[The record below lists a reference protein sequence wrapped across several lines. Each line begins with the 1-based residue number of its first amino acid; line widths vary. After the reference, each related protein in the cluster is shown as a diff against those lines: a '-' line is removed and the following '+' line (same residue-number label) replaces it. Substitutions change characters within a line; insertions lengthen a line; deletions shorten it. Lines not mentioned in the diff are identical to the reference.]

1 MEALFLRV
9 VWISLTCSAV
19 LVPLLVGKGWLRH
32 HVRAKAL
39 YVVWLILALRLVIP
53 VDLSLPEPAVTVEA
67 PSYQVALPARTP
79 SANLPAGAQIEEPSA
94 VAGQTA
100 PEAASAVRTI
110 PVTALLSALWLF
122 GVLAAALVQGG
133 GYLLARRRLLR
144 DARPD
149 LEAEA
154 QAGQTAASLG
164 LKRAV
169 PVRRSRQVRTPMV
182 LGLLRP
188 VLLLPE
194 GQAVDEVVLCH
205 ELTHLKRL
213 DLAYK
218 ALLVAACW
226 LHWFNPLV
234 WWMSRAASE
243 NLELCCDDDVAAGRD
258 AAFRRKYGELLLSTA
273 EEKPGPTLSSRFGGS
288 KQAMRDRL
296 ANLFVKKKRG
306 RLLACTAVAV
316 LILVGG
322 LVACEGRPAMT
333 DQEAVDALNESLSW
347 DLDTQAVILSFTIPE
362 GERDW
367 SIRLDGEAGLGDA
380 DAIRT
385 FNETDWVPGESYS
398 FRLPIEVLLGGQ
410 LTLNVSLG
418 DGAGGFS
425 AGLASGALALIS
437 SQEVVEVL
445 QNIFVYDGA
454 EFSFTLPKVDWAWNI
469 QISGRADTQELGG
482 ISLHYL
488 DGTDWTPGETY
499 SFELSS
505 LAAQDVTELTM
516 HIFLGTQEWEI
527 DLLPYLPYVNSEY
540 GFTLTLP
547 QSWRGQVEIRE
558 DDPNMQNVT
567 CAASFY
573 MRDAGDQDYAGWLA
587 GVYRC
592 TSQEWEETEAAG
604 NPYGLPVL
612 AETGGYVFYA
622 AGPTDL
628 PVDESIPGALERYE
642 EFYAQVPDL
651 LDSFSLINAEAY
663 AAAQSWLEEQ
673 VADGMPGIADY
684 PCLEG
689 RVESLYYEGAYGD
702 YEVYSFVYS
711 LRTDRP
717 DLVEE
722 DVLTDVD
729 SQGWVSRPY
738 YVATGGYPYLLME
751 NGDIAAVYYS
761 NSVPSI
767 PGFWYTCS
775 AIPQEE
781 RYQLAAIA
789 AFAQTDA
796 LEQLYLGNPDWDQ
809 ERTFTREELEA
820 AGYQAETLPQNPWRR
835 VVIDPWITQEEY
847 LRNTFQSRFSASL
860 TQRRLDAMFSGPDAP
875 YLFYEEDLYFRDDV
889 PCGPEIE
896 SYSVDWDSFSVT
908 RTIDQPDLQGF
919 EFTLSGTRTQGSG
932 LENDTWTFLLQVDEP
947 TVPQYFMS
955 FQTWFDET

>member
-1 MEALFLRV
+1 MEEQFLRV
-9 VWISLTCSAV
+9 VWVSLTCSAV

-32 HVRAKAL
+32 HVQAKAL
-39 YVVWLILALRLVIP
+39 YVVWLILALRLVVP

-67 PSYQVALPARTP
+67 PSYQVSLPARAP
-79 SANLPAGAQIEEPSA
+79 SANLHAGAQIEEPSA
-94 VAGQTA
+94 VVGQTA

-149 LEAEA
+149 LEAE
-154 QAGQTAASLG
+154 AGQTAASLG

-288 KQAMRDRL
+288 KQAMKDRL
-296 ANLFVKKKRG
+296 TNLFVKKKRG
-306 RLLACTAVAV
+306 RLLACAALAV
-316 LILVGG
+316 LALVGG

-333 DQEAVDALNESLSW
+333 DQEAAEALNESVDFSLNAEGMNLSFTLPAGERDW
-347 DLDTQAVILSFTIPE
+347 DIRLSQNVSSENPDVIQSFNETQWTPGESYSFFLPRDILLEFPLSLDVSLNEGAEGFSMGLSFGTVTLIDPQTALEQLRSSIIYDGERVSFTIPE
-362 GERDW
+362 GDR
-367 SIRLDGEAGLGDA
+367 
-380 DAIRT
+380 
-385 FNETDWVPGESYS
+385 
-398 FRLPIEVLLGGQ
+398 
-410 LTLNVSLG
+410 
-418 DGAGGFS
+418 
-425 AGLASGALALIS
+425 
-437 SQEVVEVL
+437 
-445 QNIFVYDGA
+445 
-454 EFSFTLPKVDWAWNI
+454 AWNI
-469 QISGRADTQELGG
+469 QIAGRADTQELGG

-505 LAAQDVTELTM
+505 LDAQDVTELTM
-516 HIFLGTQEWEI
+516 HIFQGTQEWEI
-527 DLLPYLPYVNSEY
+527 DLIPYLPYVNSEY

-573 MRDAGDQDYAGWLA
+573 MRDAGDWDGAGWLVR
-587 GVYRC
+587 VYRC

-604 NPYGLPVL
+604 NPYALPVL

-651 LDSFSLINAEAY
+651 LASFSLINGGAY
-663 AAAQSWLEEQ
+663 AAAQTRLEEQ
-673 VADGMPGIADY
+673 EAVETFQENSPYVNQEYGFTLTLPDGWADQ
-684 PCLEG
+684 
-689 RVESLYYEGAYGD
+689 VEIRENDPNTQNGTCMVSFYMQDAGNWEGAGLLA
-702 YEVYSFVYS
+702 SIS
-711 LRTDRP
+711 QCTP
-717 DLVEE
+717 EE
-722 DVLTDVD
+722 WA
-729 SQGWVSRPY
+729 QNQ
-738 YVATGGYPYLLME
+738 E
-751 NGDIAAVYYS
+751 NGNPAAWEFLADLGQKILYAE
-761 NSVPSI
+761 PSTDLPVDPAI
-767 PGFWYTCS
+767 PG
-775 AIPQEE
+775 ALE
-781 RYQLAAIA
+781 RYTQ
-789 AFAQTDA
+789 FSAQISKL
-796 LEQLYLGNPDWDQ
+796 LES
-809 ERTFTREELEA
+809 F
-820 AGYQAETLPQNPWRR
+820 TLP
-835 VVIDPWITQEEY
+835 
-847 LRNTFQSRFSASL
+847 A
-860 TQRRLDAMFSGPDAP
+860 
-875 YLFYEEDLYFRDDV
+875 
-889 PCGPEIE
+889 
-896 SYSVDWDSFSVT
+896 
-908 RTIDQPDLQGF
+908 
-919 EFTLSGTRTQGSG
+919 
-932 LENDTWTFLLQVDEP
+932 
-947 TVPQYFMS
+947 
-955 FQTWFDET
+955 

>member
-19 LVPLLVGKGWLRH
+19 LVPLLIGKGWLRQ

-39 YVVWLILALRLVIP
+39 YVVWLILALRLVVP

-94 VAGQTA
+94 VAGQTVPA
-100 PEAASAVRTI
+100 AASAVRTI

-182 LGLLRP
+182 LGLIRP

-296 ANLFVKKKRG
+296 TNLFVKKKRG
-306 RLLACTAVAV
+306 RLLACAALAV
-316 LILVGG
+316 LALVGG

-333 DQEAVDALNESLSW
+333 DQEAAEALNESVDFSLN
-347 DLDTQAVILSFTIPE
+347 AEGMNLSFTLPE

-367 SIRLDGEAGLGDA
+367 DIRLSQNVSSENPDV
-380 DAIRT
+380 IQS
-385 FNETDWVPGESYS
+385 FNETQWTPGESYS
-398 FRLPIEVLLGGQ
+398 FFLPRDILLEYP
-410 LTLNVSLG
+410 LSLDVSLNE
-418 DGAGGFS
+418 GAEGFS
-425 AGLASGALALIS
+425 MGLSFGTMTLIEPQTALEQLRS
-437 SQEVVEVL
+437 S
-445 QNIFVYDGA
+445 ITYDG
-454 EFSFTLPKVDWAWNI
+454 ERVNFTIPEGDQEWNI

-499 SFELSS
+499 SFEWSS

-516 HIFLGTQEWEI
+516 HIFQEDQEWEI
-527 DLLPYLPYVNSEY
+527 DLIPYLPYVNSEY

-573 MRDAGDQDYAGWLA
+573 MRDAGDWYGAGFLLCIN
-587 GVYRC
+587 RC
-592 TSQEWEETEAAG
+592 TSQEWAEIEAAG
-604 NPYGLPVL
+604 NPYGLPLL
-612 AETGGYVFYA
+612 ADTGRYAFYA
-622 AGPTDL
+622 GRPTD
-628 PVDESIPGALERYE
+628 VRYDENDPAEKERYDALDAGIPE
-642 EFYAQVPDL
+642 L
-651 LDSFSLINAEAY
+651 LDSFSLINGGAY
-663 AAAQSWLEEQ
+663 AAAQTWLEEQ
-673 VADGMPGIADY
+673 EAVETFQENSPYVNQEYGFTLTLPDGWADQ
-684 PCLEG
+684 
-689 RVESLYYEGAYGD
+689 VEIRENDPNTQNGTCTVSFYMQDAGNWEGAGLLA
-702 YEVYSFVYS
+702 SIS
-711 LRTDRP
+711 QCTP
-717 DLVEE
+717 EE
-722 DVLTDVD
+722 WA
-729 SQGWVSRPY
+729 QNQ
-738 YVATGGYPYLLME
+738 E
-751 NGDIAAVYYS
+751 NGNPAAWEFLADLGQKILYAE
-761 NSVPSI
+761 PSTDLPVDPAI
-767 PGFWYTCS
+767 PG
-775 AIPQEE
+775 ALE
-781 RYQLAAIA
+781 RYTQLS
-789 AFAQTDA
+789 AQISKL
-796 LEQLYLGNPDWDQ
+796 LES
-809 ERTFTREELEA
+809 F
-820 AGYQAETLPQNPWRR
+820 TLP
-835 VVIDPWITQEEY
+835 
-847 LRNTFQSRFSASL
+847 A
-860 TQRRLDAMFSGPDAP
+860 
-875 YLFYEEDLYFRDDV
+875 
-889 PCGPEIE
+889 
-896 SYSVDWDSFSVT
+896 
-908 RTIDQPDLQGF
+908 
-919 EFTLSGTRTQGSG
+919 
-932 LENDTWTFLLQVDEP
+932 
-947 TVPQYFMS
+947 
-955 FQTWFDET
+955 

>member
-39 YVVWLILALRLVIP
+39 YVVWLILALRLVVP

-149 LEAEA
+149 LEAEE
-154 QAGQTAASLG
+154 QAGQTAAGLG

-169 PVRRSRQVRTPMV
+169 PVRRNRQVRTPMV
-182 LGLLRP
+182 LGLIRP

-194 GQAVDEVVLCH
+194 GQEVDEVVLCH

-296 ANLFVKKKRG
+296 TNLFVKKKRG

-333 DQEAVDALNESLSW
+333 DMEALEALEESLSY
-347 DLDTQAVILSFTIPE
+347 DGERVSFTIPE
-362 GERDW
+362 GDREW
-367 SIRLDGEAGLGDA
+367 NIHIAGRA
-380 DAIRT
+380 
-385 FNETDWVPGESYS
+385 
-398 FRLPIEVLLGGQ
+398 EVEWLGGM
-410 LTLNVSLG
+410 
-418 DGAGGFS
+418 
-425 AGLASGALALIS
+425 
-437 SQEVVEVL
+437 
-445 QNIFVYDGA
+445 
-454 EFSFTLPKVDWAWNI
+454 
-469 QISGRADTQELGG
+469 
-482 ISLHYL
+482 SLHFL

-516 HIFLGTQEWEI
+516 HIFQEDQEWEI
-527 DLLPYLPYVNSEY
+527 DLIPYLPYVNSEY

-573 MRDAGDQDYAGWLA
+573 MRDAGDWDGAGWLA

-604 NPYGLPVL
+604 NPYALPVL

-860 TQRRLDAMFSGPDAP
+860 TQRRLDTMFSGPDAP

-919 EFTLSGTRTQGSG
+919 EFTLSGTRAQGGG

>member
-19 LVPLLVGKGWLRH
+19 LVPLLVGKGWLRQ

-94 VAGQTA
+94 MVGQTA

-122 GVLAAALVQGG
+122 GMLGAALVQGG

-149 LEAEA
+149 LEAE
-154 QAGQTAASLG
+154 AGQTAASLG

-296 ANLFVKKKRG
+296 TNLFVKKKRG

-316 LILVGG
+316 LVLVGG

-333 DQEAVDALNESLSW
+333 DWEAVDALNESLSW
-347 DLDTQAVILSFTIPE
+347 DLDAQAVILSFTIPE

-445 QNIFVYDGA
+445 QNSFVYDGA

-499 SFELSS
+499 SFELT
-505 LAAQDVTELTM
+505 AEQMQDITELHM
-516 HIFLGTQEWEI
+516 WVFLDSHEWDL
-527 DLLPYLPYVNSEY
+527 DLLAFLRQANSTYVNREY

-547 QSWRGQVEIRE
+547 DGWADQVEIRE

-573 MRDAGDQDYAGWLA
+573 MRDAGDWDGAGWLV

-604 NPYGLPVL
+604 NPYGLPLL
-612 AETGGYVFYA
+612 ADTGSYVFYA
-622 AGPTDL
+622 GCPTD
-628 PVDESIPGALERYE
+628 VRYDENDPAEKERYDALDAGIPE
-642 EFYAQVPDL
+642 L
-651 LDSFSLINAEAY
+651 LDSFSLINGGAY
-663 AAAQSWLEEQ
+663 AAAQTRQEEQEAVETFQENSPYVNQEYGFTLTLPDGWADQVEIRENDPNTQNGTCMVSFYMQDAGNWEGAGLLASISQCTLEEWAQ
-673 VADGMPGIADY
+673 N
-684 PCLEG
+684 
-689 RVESLYYEGAYGD
+689 
-702 YEVYSFVYS
+702 
-711 LRTDRP
+711 
-717 DLVEE
+717 
-722 DVLTDVD
+722 
-729 SQGWVSRPY
+729 Q
-738 YVATGGYPYLLME
+738 E
-751 NGDIAAVYYS
+751 NGNPAAWEFLADLGQKILYAE
-761 NSVPSI
+761 PSTDLPVDPAI
-767 PGFWYTCS
+767 PG
-775 AIPQEE
+775 ALE
-781 RYQLAAIA
+781 RYTQLS
-789 AFAQTDA
+789 AQISKL
-796 LEQLYLGNPDWDQ
+796 LES
-809 ERTFTREELEA
+809 F
-820 AGYQAETLPQNPWRR
+820 TLP
-835 VVIDPWITQEEY
+835 
-847 LRNTFQSRFSASL
+847 A
-860 TQRRLDAMFSGPDAP
+860 
-875 YLFYEEDLYFRDDV
+875 
-889 PCGPEIE
+889 
-896 SYSVDWDSFSVT
+896 
-908 RTIDQPDLQGF
+908 
-919 EFTLSGTRTQGSG
+919 
-932 LENDTWTFLLQVDEP
+932 
-947 TVPQYFMS
+947 
-955 FQTWFDET
+955 

>member
-9 VWISLTCSAV
+9 VWISLTCSVV
-19 LVPLLVGKGWLRH
+19 LVPLLVGKGWLRQ

-79 SANLPAGAQIEEPSA
+79 SANLPAGAQTEEPSA
-94 VAGQTA
+94 ETGQTA

-194 GQAVDEVVLCH
+194 GQEVDEVVLCH

-296 ANLFVKKKRG
+296 TNLFVKKKRG
-306 RLLACTAVAV
+306 RLLACTAVA
-316 LILVGG
+316 LLALVGG

-333 DQEAVDALNESLSW
+333 DWEAVDALNESLSW
-347 DLDTQAVILSFTIPE
+347 DLDAQAVILSFTIPE

-445 QNIFVYDGA
+445 QNSFVYDGA
-454 EFSFTLPKVDWAWNI
+454 EFSFTLPKGDWAWNI

-499 SFELSS
+499 SFELT
-505 LAAQDVTELTM
+505 AEQMQDITELHM
-516 HIFLGTQEWEI
+516 WVFLNSHEWDL
-527 DLLPYLPYVNSEY
+527 DLLAFLRQANSTYVNREY

-547 QSWRGQVEIRE
+547 DGWADQVEIRE

-573 MRDAGDQDYAGWLA
+573 MRDAGDWDGAGWLV

-604 NPYGLPVL
+604 NPYGLPLL
-612 AETGGYVFYA
+612 ADTGSYVFYA
-622 AGPTDL
+622 GCPTD
-628 PVDESIPGALERYE
+628 VRYDENDPAEKERYDALDAGIPE
-642 EFYAQVPDL
+642 L
-651 LDSFSLINAEAY
+651 LDSFSLINGGAY
-663 AAAQSWLEEQ
+663 TAAQTRQEEQ
-673 VADGMPGIADY
+673 EAVETFQENSPYVNQEYGFTLTLPDGWADQ
-684 PCLEG
+684 
-689 RVESLYYEGAYGD
+689 VEIRENDPNTQNGTCMVSFYMQDAGNWKGAGLLA
-702 YEVYSFVYS
+702 SIS
-711 LRTDRP
+711 QCTP
-717 DLVEE
+717 EE
-722 DVLTDVD
+722 WA
-729 SQGWVSRPY
+729 QNQ
-738 YVATGGYPYLLME
+738 E
-751 NGDIAAVYYS
+751 NGNPAAWEFLADLGQKILYAE
-761 NSVPSI
+761 PSTDLPVDPAI
-767 PGFWYTCS
+767 PG
-775 AIPQEE
+775 ALE
-781 RYQLAAIA
+781 RYTQLS
-789 AFAQTDA
+789 AQISKL
-796 LEQLYLGNPDWDQ
+796 LES
-809 ERTFTREELEA
+809 F
-820 AGYQAETLPQNPWRR
+820 TLP
-835 VVIDPWITQEEY
+835 
-847 LRNTFQSRFSASL
+847 A
-860 TQRRLDAMFSGPDAP
+860 
-875 YLFYEEDLYFRDDV
+875 
-889 PCGPEIE
+889 
-896 SYSVDWDSFSVT
+896 
-908 RTIDQPDLQGF
+908 
-919 EFTLSGTRTQGSG
+919 
-932 LENDTWTFLLQVDEP
+932 
-947 TVPQYFMS
+947 
-955 FQTWFDET
+955 

>member
-19 LVPLLVGKGWLRH
+19 LVPLLVGKGWLRQ

-39 YVVWLILALRLVIP
+39 YVVWLILALRLAIP

-296 ANLFVKKKRG
+296 TNLFVKKKRG

-333 DQEAVDALNESLSW
+333 DWEAVDALNESLSW
-347 DLDTQAVILSFTIPE
+347 DLDAQAVILSFTIPE

-445 QNIFVYDGA
+445 QNSFVYDGA
-454 EFSFTLPKVDWAWNI
+454 EFSFTLPKGDWAWNI

-482 ISLHYL
+482 ISLHFL

-499 SFELSS
+499 SFELT
-505 LAAQDVTELTM
+505 AEQMQDITELHM
-516 HIFLGTQEWEI
+516 WVFLDSHEWDL
-527 DLLPYLPYVNSEY
+527 DLLAFLRQANSTYVNREY
-540 GFTLTLP
+540 GFALTLP
-547 QSWRGQVEIRE
+547 DGWADQVEIRE

-573 MRDAGDQDYAGWLA
+573 MRDAGDWDGAGWLV

-604 NPYGLPVL
+604 NPYGLPLL
-612 AETGGYVFYA
+612 ADTGSYA
-622 AGPTDL
+622 FFAGCPTDVRYNEND
-628 PVDESIPGALERYE
+628 PSEKERYDALDAGIPE
-642 EFYAQVPDL
+642 L
-651 LDSFSLINAEAY
+651 LDSFSLINGGAY
-663 AAAQSWLEEQ
+663 ATAQTRLEEQ
-673 VADGMPGIADY
+673 EAVKTFQ
-684 PCLEG
+684 EN
-689 RVESLYYEGAYGD
+689 SLYMNQEYGFSLAMPNGWAGQVDIRENDPNMQNVTHIVSFYMQNAGNWEGAGLLA
-702 YEVYSFVYS
+702 SIS
-711 LRTDRP
+711 QCTP
-717 DLVEE
+717 EE
-722 DVLTDVD
+722 WA
-729 SQGWVSRPY
+729 QNH
-738 YVATGGYPYLLME
+738 E
-751 NGDIAAVYYS
+751 NGNPAAWEFLADLGQKILYAE
-761 NSVPSI
+761 PSTDLPVDPAI
-767 PGFWYTCS
+767 PG
-775 AIPQEE
+775 ALE
-781 RYQLAAIA
+781 RYTQLS
-789 AFAQTDA
+789 AQISKL
-796 LEQLYLGNPDWDQ
+796 LES
-809 ERTFTREELEA
+809 F
-820 AGYQAETLPQNPWRR
+820 TLP
-835 VVIDPWITQEEY
+835 
-847 LRNTFQSRFSASL
+847 A
-860 TQRRLDAMFSGPDAP
+860 
-875 YLFYEEDLYFRDDV
+875 
-889 PCGPEIE
+889 
-896 SYSVDWDSFSVT
+896 
-908 RTIDQPDLQGF
+908 
-919 EFTLSGTRTQGSG
+919 
-932 LENDTWTFLLQVDEP
+932 
-947 TVPQYFMS
+947 
-955 FQTWFDET
+955 

>member
-39 YVVWLILALRLVIP
+39 YVVWLILALRLVVP

-67 PSYQVALPARTP
+67 PSYQVSLPARAP

-94 VAGQTA
+94 VVGQTA

-169 PVRRSRQVRTPMV
+169 PVRRSRQISTPMV

-296 ANLFVKKKRG
+296 TNLFVKKKRG

-333 DQEAVDALNESLSW
+333 DMEALEALEESLSY
-347 DLDTQAVILSFTIPE
+347 DGERVSFTIPE
-362 GERDW
+362 GDRE
-367 SIRLDGEAGLGDA
+367 
-380 DAIRT
+380 
-385 FNETDWVPGESYS
+385 
-398 FRLPIEVLLGGQ
+398 
-410 LTLNVSLG
+410 
-418 DGAGGFS
+418 
-425 AGLASGALALIS
+425 
-437 SQEVVEVL
+437 
-445 QNIFVYDGA
+445 
-454 EFSFTLPKVDWAWNI
+454 WNI
-469 QISGRADTQELGG
+469 HIAGRADTEELGG

-488 DGTDWTPGETY
+488 EGIDFVPGETY
-499 SFELSS
+499 SFELS
-505 LAAQDVTELTM
+505 AAQAREITALT
-516 HIFLGTQEWEI
+516 IDITLGSGAVGGISITP
-527 DLLPYLPYVNSEY
+527 LLREPVSYVNEEY

-547 QSWRGQVEIRE
+547 DGWADQVEIRE
-558 DDPNMQNVT
+558 NDPNTQNGT
-567 CAASFY
+567 CMVSFY
-573 MRDAGDQDYAGWLA
+573 MQDAGNWEGAGLLA
-587 GVYRC
+587 SISQC
-592 TSQEWEETEAAG
+592 TPEEWAQNQENG
-604 NPYGLPVL
+604 NPAAWEFL
-612 AETGGYVFYA
+612 ADLGQKILYA
-622 AGPTDL
+622 EPSTNL
-628 PVDESIPGALERYE
+628 PVDPAIPGALERYTQLS
-642 EFYAQVPDL
+642 AQISKL
-651 LDSFSLINAEAY
+651 LESF
-663 AAAQSWLEEQ
+663 
-673 VADGMPGIADY
+673 
-684 PCLEG
+684 
-689 RVESLYYEGAYGD
+689 
-702 YEVYSFVYS
+702 
-711 LRTDRP
+711 
-717 DLVEE
+717 
-722 DVLTDVD
+722 
-729 SQGWVSRPY
+729 
-738 YVATGGYPYLLME
+738 
-751 NGDIAAVYYS
+751 
-761 NSVPSI
+761 
-767 PGFWYTCS
+767 
-775 AIPQEE
+775 
-781 RYQLAAIA
+781 
-789 AFAQTDA
+789 
-796 LEQLYLGNPDWDQ
+796 
-809 ERTFTREELEA
+809 
-820 AGYQAETLPQNPWRR
+820 TLP
-835 VVIDPWITQEEY
+835 
-847 LRNTFQSRFSASL
+847 A
-860 TQRRLDAMFSGPDAP
+860 
-875 YLFYEEDLYFRDDV
+875 
-889 PCGPEIE
+889 
-896 SYSVDWDSFSVT
+896 
-908 RTIDQPDLQGF
+908 
-919 EFTLSGTRTQGSG
+919 
-932 LENDTWTFLLQVDEP
+932 
-947 TVPQYFMS
+947 
-955 FQTWFDET
+955 

>member
-9 VWISLTCSAV
+9 VWVSLTCSAV

-39 YVVWLILALRLVIP
+39 YVVWLILALRLVVP

-94 VAGQTA
+94 VVGQTA
-100 PEAASAVRTI
+100 PAAASAVRTI

-149 LEAEA
+149 WEAEA

-288 KQAMRDRL
+288 KQAMKDRL
-296 ANLFVKKKRG
+296 TNLFVKKKRG
-306 RLLACTAVAV
+306 RLLACAAVAV
-316 LILVGG
+316 LVLVGG

-333 DQEAVDALNESLSW
+333 DWEAVDALNESLSW
-347 DLDTQAVILSFTIPE
+347 DLDAQAVILSFTIPE

-445 QNIFVYDGA
+445 QNSFVYDGA
-454 EFSFTLPKVDWAWNI
+454 EFSFTLPKGDWAWNI

-499 SFELSS
+499 SFELT
-505 LAAQDVTELTM
+505 AEQMQDITELHM
-516 HIFLGTQEWEI
+516 WVFLDSHEWDL
-527 DLLPYLPYVNSEY
+527 DLLAFLRQANSTYVNREY

-547 QSWRGQVEIRE
+547 DGWADQVEIRE

-573 MRDAGDQDYAGWLA
+573 MRDAGDWDGAGWLV

-604 NPYGLPVL
+604 NPYGLPLL
-612 AETGGYVFYA
+612 ADTGSYVFYA
-622 AGPTDL
+622 GCPTD
-628 PVDESIPGALERYE
+628 VRYDENDPAEKERYDALDAGIPE
-642 EFYAQVPDL
+642 L
-651 LDSFSLINAEAY
+651 LDSFSLINGGAY
-663 AAAQSWLEEQ
+663 ATAQTRLEEQ
-673 VADGMPGIADY
+673 EAVETFQENSPYVNQEYGFTLTLPDGWADQ
-684 PCLEG
+684 
-689 RVESLYYEGAYGD
+689 VEIRENDPNTQNGTCMVSFYMQDAGNWEGAGLLA
-702 YEVYSFVYS
+702 SIS
-711 LRTDRP
+711 QCTP
-717 DLVEE
+717 EE
-722 DVLTDVD
+722 WA
-729 SQGWVSRPY
+729 QNQ
-738 YVATGGYPYLLME
+738 E
-751 NGDIAAVYYS
+751 NGNPAAWEFLADLGQKILYAE
-761 NSVPSI
+761 PSTDLPVDPAI
-767 PGFWYTCS
+767 PG
-775 AIPQEE
+775 ALE
-781 RYQLAAIA
+781 RYTQLS
-789 AFAQTDA
+789 AQISKL
-796 LEQLYLGNPDWDQ
+796 LES
-809 ERTFTREELEA
+809 F
-820 AGYQAETLPQNPWRR
+820 TLP
-835 VVIDPWITQEEY
+835 
-847 LRNTFQSRFSASL
+847 A
-860 TQRRLDAMFSGPDAP
+860 
-875 YLFYEEDLYFRDDV
+875 
-889 PCGPEIE
+889 
-896 SYSVDWDSFSVT
+896 
-908 RTIDQPDLQGF
+908 
-919 EFTLSGTRTQGSG
+919 
-932 LENDTWTFLLQVDEP
+932 
-947 TVPQYFMS
+947 
-955 FQTWFDET
+955 

>member
-19 LVPLLVGKGWLRH
+19 LVPLLVGKGWLRQ

-94 VAGQTA
+94 VVGQTA

-296 ANLFVKKKRG
+296 TNLFVKKKRG

-333 DQEAVDALNESLSW
+333 DWEAVDALNESLSW
-347 DLDTQAVILSFTIPE
+347 DLDAQAVILSFTIPE

-445 QNIFVYDGA
+445 QNSFVYDGA
-454 EFSFTLPKVDWAWNI
+454 EFSFTLPKGDWAWNI

-499 SFELSS
+499 SFELT
-505 LAAQDVTELTM
+505 AEQMQDITELHM
-516 HIFLGTQEWEI
+516 WVFLDSHEWDL
-527 DLLPYLPYVNSEY
+527 DLLAFLRQANSTYVNREY

-547 QSWRGQVEIRE
+547 DGWADQVEIRE

-573 MRDAGDQDYAGWLA
+573 MRDAGDWDGAGWLV

-604 NPYGLPVL
+604 NPYGLPLL
-612 AETGGYVFYA
+612 ADTGSYVFYA
-622 AGPTDL
+622 GCPTD
-628 PVDESIPGALERYE
+628 VRYDENDPAEKERYDALDAGIPE
-642 EFYAQVPDL
+642 L
-651 LDSFSLINAEAY
+651 LDSFSLINGGAY
-663 AAAQSWLEEQ
+663 AAAQTRLEEQ
-673 VADGMPGIADY
+673 EAVETFQENSPYVNQEYGFTLTLPDGWADQ
-684 PCLEG
+684 
-689 RVESLYYEGAYGD
+689 VEIRENDPNTQNGTCMVSFYMQDAGNWEGAGLLA
-702 YEVYSFVYS
+702 SIS
-711 LRTDRP
+711 QCTP
-717 DLVEE
+717 EE
-722 DVLTDVD
+722 WA
-729 SQGWVSRPY
+729 QNQ
-738 YVATGGYPYLLME
+738 E
-751 NGDIAAVYYS
+751 NGNPAAWEFLADLGQKILYAE
-761 NSVPSI
+761 PSTDLPVDPAI
-767 PGFWYTCS
+767 PG
-775 AIPQEE
+775 ALE
-781 RYQLAAIA
+781 RYTQLS
-789 AFAQTDA
+789 AQISKL
-796 LEQLYLGNPDWDQ
+796 LES
-809 ERTFTREELEA
+809 F
-820 AGYQAETLPQNPWRR
+820 TLP
-835 VVIDPWITQEEY
+835 
-847 LRNTFQSRFSASL
+847 A
-860 TQRRLDAMFSGPDAP
+860 
-875 YLFYEEDLYFRDDV
+875 
-889 PCGPEIE
+889 
-896 SYSVDWDSFSVT
+896 
-908 RTIDQPDLQGF
+908 
-919 EFTLSGTRTQGSG
+919 
-932 LENDTWTFLLQVDEP
+932 
-947 TVPQYFMS
+947 
-955 FQTWFDET
+955 

>member
-19 LVPLLVGKGWLRH
+19 LVPLLIGKGWLRQ

-94 VAGQTA
+94 VAGQTVPA
-100 PEAASAVRTI
+100 AASAVRTI

-182 LGLLRP
+182 LGLIRP

-194 GQAVDEVVLCH
+194 GQAVDEVVLYH

-296 ANLFVKKKRG
+296 TNLFVKKKRG

-333 DQEAVDALNESLSW
+333 DQEAVEALNESVDFSLN
-347 DLDTQAVILSFTIPE
+347 AEGINLSFTLPE

-367 SIRLDGEAGLGDA
+367 DIRLSQNVSSEDPDV
-380 DAIRT
+380 IQS
-385 FNETDWVPGESYS
+385 FNETQWTPGESYS
-398 FRLPIEVLLGGQ
+398 FFLPRDILLEFP
-410 LTLNVSLG
+410 LSLDVSLNE
-418 DGAGGFS
+418 GAEGFS
-425 AGLASGALALIS
+425 MGLSFGTMTLIEPQTALEQLRS
-437 SQEVVEVL
+437 S
-445 QNIFVYDGA
+445 ITYDG
-454 EFSFTLPKVDWAWNI
+454 ERVNFTIPEGDQEWNI

-505 LAAQDVTELTM
+505 LDAQDVTELTM
-516 HIFLGTQEWEI
+516 HIFQGTQEWEI
-527 DLLPYLPYVNSEY
+527 DLIPYLPYVNSEY

-558 DDPNMQNVT
+558 DDPNIQTVT
-567 CAASFY
+567 FAASFY
-573 MRDAGDQDYAGWLA
+573 MRDAGDWDGAGFL
-587 GVYRC
+587 VCINRC
-592 TSQEWEETEAAG
+592 TSQEWAETEAAG
-604 NPYGLPVL
+604 NPYGRPLL
-612 AETGGYVFYA
+612 ADTGSYA
-622 AGPTDL
+622 FFAGCPTD
-628 PVDESIPGALERYE
+628 VRYDENDPSEKERYDALEAGISE
-642 EFYAQVPDL
+642 L
-651 LDSFSLINAEAY
+651 LDSFSLINGGAY
-663 AAAQSWLEEQ
+663 ATAQTWLEEQ
-673 VADGMPGIADY
+673 EAVETFQENSPYVNQEYGFTLTLPDGWADQ
-684 PCLEG
+684 
-689 RVESLYYEGAYGD
+689 VEIRENDPNTQNGTYM
-702 YEVYSFVYS
+702 VSFYMQDAGNWERAGLLAS
-711 LRTDRP
+711 ISQCAP
-717 DLVEE
+717 EE
-722 DVLTDVD
+722 WA
-729 SQGWVSRPY
+729 QNQ
-738 YVATGGYPYLLME
+738 E
-751 NGDIAAVYYS
+751 NGNPAAWEFLADLGQKILYAE
-761 NSVPSI
+761 PSTDLPVDPAI
-767 PGFWYTCS
+767 PG
-775 AIPQEE
+775 ALE
-781 RYQLAAIA
+781 RYTQLS
-789 AFAQTDA
+789 AQISKL
-796 LEQLYLGNPDWDQ
+796 LES
-809 ERTFTREELEA
+809 F
-820 AGYQAETLPQNPWRR
+820 TLP
-835 VVIDPWITQEEY
+835 
-847 LRNTFQSRFSASL
+847 A
-860 TQRRLDAMFSGPDAP
+860 
-875 YLFYEEDLYFRDDV
+875 
-889 PCGPEIE
+889 
-896 SYSVDWDSFSVT
+896 
-908 RTIDQPDLQGF
+908 
-919 EFTLSGTRTQGSG
+919 
-932 LENDTWTFLLQVDEP
+932 
-947 TVPQYFMS
+947 
-955 FQTWFDET
+955 

>member
-79 SANLPAGAQIEEPSA
+79 SANLPAGAQTEEPSA
-94 VAGQTA
+94 ETGQTA

-169 PVRRSRQVRTPMV
+169 PVRRSRQVHTPMV

-194 GQAVDEVVLCH
+194 GQEVDEVVLYH

-288 KQAMRDRL
+288 KQAMKDRL
-296 ANLFVKKKRG
+296 TNLFVKKKRG

-316 LILVGG
+316 LALVGG

-333 DQEAVDALNESLSW
+333 DWEAVDALNESLSW
-347 DLDTQAVILSFTIPE
+347 DLDAQAVILSFTIPE

-445 QNIFVYDGA
+445 QNSFVYDGA
-454 EFSFTLPKVDWAWNI
+454 EFSFTLPKGDWAWNI

-499 SFELSS
+499 SFELT
-505 LAAQDVTELTM
+505 AEQMQDITELHM
-516 HIFLGTQEWEI
+516 WVFLDSHEWDL
-527 DLLPYLPYVNSEY
+527 DLLAFLRQANSTYVNREY

-547 QSWRGQVEIRE
+547 DGWADQVEIRE

-573 MRDAGDQDYAGWLA
+573 MRDAGDWDGAGWLV

-604 NPYGLPVL
+604 NPYGLPLL
-612 AETGGYVFYA
+612 ADTGSYVFYA
-622 AGPTDL
+622 GCPTD
-628 PVDESIPGALERYE
+628 VRYDENDPAEKERYDALDAGIPE
-642 EFYAQVPDL
+642 L
-651 LDSFSLINAEAY
+651 LDSFSLINGGAY
-663 AAAQSWLEEQ
+663 AAAQTRLEEQ
-673 VADGMPGIADY
+673 EAVETFQENSPYVNQEYGFTLTLPDGWADQ
-684 PCLEG
+684 
-689 RVESLYYEGAYGD
+689 VEIRENDPNTQNGTCMVSFYMQDAGNWEGAGLLA
-702 YEVYSFVYS
+702 SIS
-711 LRTDRP
+711 QCTP
-717 DLVEE
+717 EE
-722 DVLTDVD
+722 WA
-729 SQGWVSRPY
+729 QNQ
-738 YVATGGYPYLLME
+738 E
-751 NGDIAAVYYS
+751 NGNPAAWEFLADLGQKILYAE
-761 NSVPSI
+761 PSTDLPVDPAI
-767 PGFWYTCS
+767 PG
-775 AIPQEE
+775 ALE
-781 RYQLAAIA
+781 RYTQLS
-789 AFAQTDA
+789 AQISKL
-796 LEQLYLGNPDWDQ
+796 LES
-809 ERTFTREELEA
+809 F
-820 AGYQAETLPQNPWRR
+820 TLP
-835 VVIDPWITQEEY
+835 
-847 LRNTFQSRFSASL
+847 A
-860 TQRRLDAMFSGPDAP
+860 
-875 YLFYEEDLYFRDDV
+875 
-889 PCGPEIE
+889 
-896 SYSVDWDSFSVT
+896 
-908 RTIDQPDLQGF
+908 
-919 EFTLSGTRTQGSG
+919 
-932 LENDTWTFLLQVDEP
+932 
-947 TVPQYFMS
+947 
-955 FQTWFDET
+955 

>member
-94 VAGQTA
+94 VVGQTA
-100 PEAASAVRTI
+100 PEAASAVQTI

-288 KQAMRDRL
+288 KQAMKDRL
-296 ANLFVKKKRG
+296 TNLFVKKKRG

-316 LILVGG
+316 LALVGG

-347 DLDTQAVILSFTIPE
+347 DLDAQAVILSFTIPE
-362 GERDW
+362 EERDW
-367 SIRLDGEAGLGDA
+367 SIRLDGEAGLGDT

-445 QNIFVYDGA
+445 QNSFVYDGA
-454 EFSFTLPKVDWAWNI
+454 EFSFTLPKGDWAWNI

-499 SFELSS
+499 SFELT
-505 LAAQDVTELTM
+505 AEQMQDITELHM
-516 HIFLGTQEWEI
+516 WVFLDSHEWDL
-527 DLLPYLPYVNSEY
+527 DLLAFLRQANSTYVNREY

-547 QSWRGQVEIRE
+547 DGWADQVEIRE

-573 MRDAGDQDYAGWLA
+573 MRDAGDWDGAGWLV

-604 NPYGLPVL
+604 NPYGLPLL
-612 AETGGYVFYA
+612 ADTGSYVFYA
-622 AGPTDL
+622 GCPTD
-628 PVDESIPGALERYE
+628 VRYDENDPAEKERYDALDAGIPE
-642 EFYAQVPDL
+642 L
-651 LDSFSLINAEAY
+651 LDSFSLINGGAY
-663 AAAQSWLEEQ
+663 ATAQTRLEEQ
-673 VADGMPGIADY
+673 EAVETFQENSPYVNQEYGFTLTLPDGWADQ
-684 PCLEG
+684 
-689 RVESLYYEGAYGD
+689 VEIRENDPNTQNGTCMVSFYMQDAGNWEGAGLLA
-702 YEVYSFVYS
+702 SIS
-711 LRTDRP
+711 QCTL
-717 DLVEE
+717 EE
-722 DVLTDVD
+722 WA
-729 SQGWVSRPY
+729 QNQ
-738 YVATGGYPYLLME
+738 E
-751 NGDIAAVYYS
+751 NGNPAAWEFLADLGQKILYAE
-761 NSVPSI
+761 PSTDLPVDPAI
-767 PGFWYTCS
+767 PG
-775 AIPQEE
+775 ALE
-781 RYQLAAIA
+781 RYTQLS
-789 AFAQTDA
+789 AQISKL
-796 LEQLYLGNPDWDQ
+796 LES
-809 ERTFTREELEA
+809 F
-820 AGYQAETLPQNPWRR
+820 TLP
-835 VVIDPWITQEEY
+835 
-847 LRNTFQSRFSASL
+847 A
-860 TQRRLDAMFSGPDAP
+860 
-875 YLFYEEDLYFRDDV
+875 
-889 PCGPEIE
+889 
-896 SYSVDWDSFSVT
+896 
-908 RTIDQPDLQGF
+908 
-919 EFTLSGTRTQGSG
+919 
-932 LENDTWTFLLQVDEP
+932 
-947 TVPQYFMS
+947 
-955 FQTWFDET
+955 

>member
-226 LHWFNPLV
+226 LHWFNLLV

-296 ANLFVKKKRG
+296 TNLFVKKKRG

-333 DQEAVDALNESLSW
+333 DQEALEALNESLSW

-445 QNIFVYDGA
+445 QNSFVYDGA

-499 SFELSS
+499 SFEWSS
-505 LAAQDVTELTM
+505 LAAQDVTQLTM
-516 HIFLGTQEWEI
+516 HIFKGTQEWEI

-604 NPYGLPVL
+604 NPYGLPLL
-612 AETGGYVFYA
+612 ADTGSYVFYA
-622 AGPTDL
+622 GCPTD
-628 PVDESIPGALERYE
+628 VRYDENDPAEKERYDALEAGIPE
-642 EFYAQVPDL
+642 L
-651 LDSFSLINAEAY
+651 LDSFSLINGGAY
-663 AAAQSWLEEQ
+663 ATAQTRLEEQ
-673 VADGMPGIADY
+673 EAVETFQENSPYVNQEYGFTLTLPDGWADQ
-684 PCLEG
+684 
-689 RVESLYYEGAYGD
+689 VEIRENDPNTQNGTCMVSFYMQDAGNWEGAGLLA
-702 YEVYSFVYS
+702 SIS
-711 LRTDRP
+711 QCTP
-717 DLVEE
+717 EE
-722 DVLTDVD
+722 WA
-729 SQGWVSRPY
+729 QNQ
-738 YVATGGYPYLLME
+738 E
-751 NGDIAAVYYS
+751 NGNPAAWEFLADLGQKILYAE
-761 NSVPSI
+761 PSTDLPVDPAI
-767 PGFWYTCS
+767 PGVLECYTQLS
-775 AIPQEE
+775 AQISK
-781 RYQLAAIA
+781 L
-789 AFAQTDA
+789 
-796 LEQLYLGNPDWDQ
+796 LES
-809 ERTFTREELEA
+809 F
-820 AGYQAETLPQNPWRR
+820 TLP
-835 VVIDPWITQEEY
+835 
-847 LRNTFQSRFSASL
+847 A
-860 TQRRLDAMFSGPDAP
+860 
-875 YLFYEEDLYFRDDV
+875 
-889 PCGPEIE
+889 
-896 SYSVDWDSFSVT
+896 
-908 RTIDQPDLQGF
+908 
-919 EFTLSGTRTQGSG
+919 
-932 LENDTWTFLLQVDEP
+932 
-947 TVPQYFMS
+947 
-955 FQTWFDET
+955 

>member
-1 MEALFLRV
+1 M
-9 VWISLTCSAV
+9 
-19 LVPLLVGKGWLRH
+19 
-32 HVRAKAL
+32 
-39 YVVWLILALRLVIP
+39 
-53 VDLSLPEPAVTVEA
+53 
-67 PSYQVALPARTP
+67 
-79 SANLPAGAQIEEPSA
+79 
-94 VAGQTA
+94 AGQTVPA
-100 PEAASAVRTI
+100 AASAVRTI

-182 LGLLRP
+182 LGLIRP

-194 GQAVDEVVLCH
+194 GQAVDEVVLYH

-296 ANLFVKKKRG
+296 TNLFVKKKRG

-333 DQEAVDALNESLSW
+333 DQEAVEALNESVDFSLN
-347 DLDTQAVILSFTIPE
+347 AEGINLSFTLPE

-367 SIRLDGEAGLGDA
+367 DIRLSQNVSSEDPDV
-380 DAIRT
+380 IQS
-385 FNETDWVPGESYS
+385 FNETQWTPGESYS
-398 FRLPIEVLLGGQ
+398 FFLPRDILLEFP
-410 LTLNVSLG
+410 LSLDVSLNE
-418 DGAGGFS
+418 GAEGFS
-425 AGLASGALALIS
+425 MGLSFGTMTLIEPQTALEQLRS
-437 SQEVVEVL
+437 S
-445 QNIFVYDGA
+445 ITYDG
-454 EFSFTLPKVDWAWNI
+454 ERVNFTIPEGDQEWNI

-499 SFELSS
+499 SFEWSS

-516 HIFLGTQEWEI
+516 HIFQEDQEWEI
-527 DLLPYLPYVNSEY
+527 DLIPYLPYVNSEY

-573 MRDAGDQDYAGWLA
+573 MRDAGDWDGAGFL
-587 GVYRC
+587 VCINRC
-592 TSQEWEETEAAG
+592 TSQEWAETEAAG
-604 NPYGLPVL
+604 NPYGLPLL
-612 AETGGYVFYA
+612 ADTGSYVFYA
-622 AGPTDL
+622 GCPTD
-628 PVDESIPGALERYE
+628 VRYDENDPAEKERYDALDAGIPE
-642 EFYAQVPDL
+642 L
-651 LDSFSLINAEAY
+651 LDSFSLINGGAY
-663 AAAQSWLEEQ
+663 ATAQTWLEEQ
-673 VADGMPGIADY
+673 EAVETFQENSPYVNQEYGFTLTLPDGWADQ
-684 PCLEG
+684 
-689 RVESLYYEGAYGD
+689 VEIRENDPNTQNGTYMVSFYMQDAGNWEGAGLLA
-702 YEVYSFVYS
+702 SIS
-711 LRTDRP
+711 QCAP
-717 DLVEE
+717 EE
-722 DVLTDVD
+722 WA
-729 SQGWVSRPY
+729 QNQ
-738 YVATGGYPYLLME
+738 E
-751 NGDIAAVYYS
+751 NGNPAAWEFLADLGQKILYAE
-761 NSVPSI
+761 PSTDLPVDPAI
-767 PGFWYTCS
+767 PG
-775 AIPQEE
+775 ALE
-781 RYQLAAIA
+781 RYTQLS
-789 AFAQTDA
+789 AQISKL
-796 LEQLYLGNPDWDQ
+796 LES
-809 ERTFTREELEA
+809 F
-820 AGYQAETLPQNPWRR
+820 TLP
-835 VVIDPWITQEEY
+835 
-847 LRNTFQSRFSASL
+847 A
-860 TQRRLDAMFSGPDAP
+860 
-875 YLFYEEDLYFRDDV
+875 
-889 PCGPEIE
+889 
-896 SYSVDWDSFSVT
+896 
-908 RTIDQPDLQGF
+908 
-919 EFTLSGTRTQGSG
+919 
-932 LENDTWTFLLQVDEP
+932 
-947 TVPQYFMS
+947 
-955 FQTWFDET
+955 

>member
-39 YVVWLILALRLVIP
+39 YVVWLILALRLVVP

-149 LEAEA
+149 LEAEE
-154 QAGQTAASLG
+154 QAGQTAAGLG

-169 PVRRSRQVRTPMV
+169 PVRRNRQVRTPMV
-182 LGLLRP
+182 LGLIRP

-194 GQAVDEVVLCH
+194 GQEVDEVVLCH

-288 KQAMRDRL
+288 KQAMKDRL
-296 ANLFVKKKRG
+296 TNLFVKKKRG

-333 DQEAVDALNESLSW
+333 DQEAVNALLESVSY
-347 DLDTQAVILSFTIPE
+347 DGQELSFTIPE

-367 SIRLDGEAGLGDA
+367 NLFLTQNEDD
-380 DAIRT
+380 RT
-385 FNETDWVPGESYS
+385 IAAYVIQGFNDTVWKPGETYS
-398 FRLPIEVLLGGQ
+398 FQLPVEHFLRDG

-418 DGAGGFS
+418 KDG
-425 AGLASGALALIS
+425 SGITAAKAFGAIVPSITQEAVDALENSIS
-437 SQEVVEVL
+437 
-445 QNIFVYDGA
+445 YDGQQV
-454 EFSFTLPKVDWAWNI
+454 SFTIPEENHVWNI

-505 LAAQDVTELTM
+505 LAAQDVTHLTM
-516 HIFLGTQEWEI
+516 HIFQGTQEWEI

-547 QSWRGQVEIRE
+547 QSWRGQVDIVDTRE
-558 DDPNMQNVT
+558 DETDRTVVE
-567 CAASFY
+567 FY
-573 MRDAGDQDYAGWLA
+573 MRDAFSGRLDGAGWLV
-587 GVYRC
+587 GIYRC
-592 TSQEWEETEAAG
+592 SFETWQA
-604 NPYGLPVL
+604 LVL
-612 AETGGYVFYA
+612 AEYPHNEQRIATIGEYVFYA
-622 AGPTDL
+622 SGPTD
-628 PVDESIPGALERYE
+628 VQYDEKNPAEVERYRSLE
-642 EFYAQVPDL
+642 AEIPEL
-651 LDSFSLINAEAY
+651 LDSFALLDGGAY
-663 AAAQSWLEEQ
+663 AAAQTWLEEQ
-673 VADGMPGIADY
+673 VAAGPPEDTQGYDYVDGRIESLEYVTSFEGYDVYRLDYRFLVDY
-684 PCLEG
+684 PENVVLAGGMSLNEEG
-689 RVESLYYEGAYGD
+689 WLRDYPMVAYLILHNGTFASVSYTELGPQDARFWYERGG
-702 YEVYSFVYS
+702 
-711 LRTDRP
+711 LP
-717 DLVEE
+717 E
-722 DVLTDVD
+722 DVRWEAAAWTAYLQAYDVERLYW
-729 SQGWVSRPY
+729 GRPRW
-738 YVATGGYPYLLME
+738 
-751 NGDIAAVYYS
+751 N
-761 NSVPSI
+761 
-767 PGFWYTCS
+767 
-775 AIPQEE
+775 EE
-781 RYQLAAIA
+781 RSISQAELETVGYQV
-789 AFAQTDA
+789 Q
-796 LEQLYLGNPDWDQ
+796 GNPPDTWRKVDWTED
-809 ERTFTREELEA
+809 RA
-820 AGYQAETLPQNPWRR
+820 ASYNMIWS
-835 VVIDPWITQEEY
+835 V
-847 LRNTFQSRFSASL
+847 FSSYFSDDL
-860 TQRRLDAMFSGPDAP
+860 TQRRVDGMLTGPNAP
-875 YLFYEEDLYFRDDV
+875 YLCYDGALYFRNDV
-889 PCGPEIE
+889 PCGPGVRDV
-896 SYSVDWDSFSVT
+896 YLDWDSYTVT
-908 RTIDQPDLQGF
+908 RVIDQPDFEGI
-919 EFTLSGTRTQGSG
+919 EFTLSGSRDEDGAWEDGTWSFRFGRDDPGG
-932 LENDTWTFLLQVDEP
+932 LLRF
-947 TVPQYFMS
+947 Y
-955 FQTWFDET
+955 TWFDET

>member
-19 LVPLLVGKGWLRH
+19 LVPLLVGKGWLRQ

-243 NLELCCDDDVAAGRD
+243 NLELRCDDDVAAGRD

-306 RLLACTAVAV
+306 RLLACAAVAV

-333 DQEAVDALNESLSW
+333 DQEAVNALLESVSY
-347 DLDTQAVILSFTIPE
+347 DGQELSFTIPE

-367 SIRLDGEAGLGDA
+367 NLFLTQNEDD
-380 DAIRT
+380 RT
-385 FNETDWVPGESYS
+385 IAAYVIQGFNDTVWKPGETYS
-398 FRLPIEVLLGGQ
+398 FQLPVEHFLRDG

-418 DGAGGFS
+418 KDG
-425 AGLASGALALIS
+425 SGITAAKAFGAIVPSITQEAVDALENSIS
-437 SQEVVEVL
+437 
-445 QNIFVYDGA
+445 YDGQQV
-454 EFSFTLPKVDWAWNI
+454 SFTIPEENHVWNI

-505 LAAQDVTELTM
+505 LAAQDVTHLTM
-516 HIFLGTQEWEI
+516 HIFQGTQEWEI

-547 QSWRGQVEIRE
+547 QSWRGQVDIVDTRE
-558 DDPNMQNVT
+558 DETDRTVVE
-567 CAASFY
+567 FY
-573 MRDAGDQDYAGWLA
+573 MRDAFSGRLDGAGWLV
-587 GVYRC
+587 GIYRC
-592 TSQEWEETEAAG
+592 SFETWQA
-604 NPYGLPVL
+604 LVL
-612 AETGGYVFYA
+612 AEYPHNEQRIATIGEYVFYA
-622 AGPTDL
+622 SGPTD
-628 PVDESIPGALERYE
+628 VQYDEKNPAEVERYRSLE
-642 EFYAQVPDL
+642 AEIPEL
-651 LDSFSLINAEAY
+651 LDSFALLDGGAY
-663 AAAQSWLEEQ
+663 AAAQTWLEEQ
-673 VADGMPGIADY
+673 VAAGPPEDTQGYDYVDGRIESLEYVTSFEGYDVYRLDYRFLVDY
-684 PCLEG
+684 PENVVLAGGMSLNEEG
-689 RVESLYYEGAYGD
+689 WLRDYPMVAYLILHNGTFASVSYTELGPQDARFWYERGG
-702 YEVYSFVYS
+702 
-711 LRTDRP
+711 LP
-717 DLVEE
+717 E
-722 DVLTDVD
+722 DVRWEAAAWTAYLQAYDVERLYW
-729 SQGWVSRPY
+729 GRPRW
-738 YVATGGYPYLLME
+738 
-751 NGDIAAVYYS
+751 N
-761 NSVPSI
+761 
-767 PGFWYTCS
+767 
-775 AIPQEE
+775 EE
-781 RYQLAAIA
+781 RSISQAELETVGYQV
-789 AFAQTDA
+789 Q
-796 LEQLYLGNPDWDQ
+796 GNPPDTWRKVDWTED
-809 ERTFTREELEA
+809 RA
-820 AGYQAETLPQNPWRR
+820 ASYNMIWS
-835 VVIDPWITQEEY
+835 V
-847 LRNTFQSRFSASL
+847 FSSYFSDDL
-860 TQRRLDAMFSGPDAP
+860 TQRRVDGMLTGPNAP
-875 YLFYEEDLYFRDDV
+875 YLCYDGALYFRNDV
-889 PCGPEIE
+889 PCGPGVREV
-896 SYSVDWDSFSVT
+896 YLDWDSYTVT
-908 RTIDQPDLQGF
+908 RVIDQPDFEGI
-919 EFTLSGTRTQGSG
+919 EFTLSGSRDEDGAWEDGTWSFRFGRDDPGG
-932 LENDTWTFLLQVDEP
+932 LLRF
-947 TVPQYFMS
+947 Y
-955 FQTWFDET
+955 TWFDET

>member
-19 LVPLLVGKGWLRH
+19 LVPLLVGKGWLRQ

-149 LEAEA
+149 LEAEER
-154 QAGQTAASLG
+154 AGQTAASLG
-164 LKRAV
+164 LKRTV

-182 LGLLRP
+182 LGLIRP

-205 ELTHLKRL
+205 ELTHLKRM

-296 ANLFVKKKRG
+296 TNLFVKKKRG

-333 DQEAVDALNESLSW
+333 DMEAVDALNESLSW
-347 DLDTQAVILSFTIPE
+347 DLDAQAVILSFTIPE

-445 QNIFVYDGA
+445 QNSFVYDGA
-454 EFSFTLPKVDWAWNI
+454 EFSFTLPKGDWAWNI

-499 SFELSS
+499 SFELT
-505 LAAQDVTELTM
+505 AEQMQDITELHM
-516 HIFLGTQEWEI
+516 WVFLDSHEWDL
-527 DLLPYLPYVNSEY
+527 DLLAFLRQANSTYVNREY

-547 QSWRGQVEIRE
+547 DGWADQVEIRE

-573 MRDAGDQDYAGWLA
+573 MRDAGDWDGAGWLV

-604 NPYGLPVL
+604 NPYGLPLL
-612 AETGGYVFYA
+612 ADTGSYVFYA
-622 AGPTDL
+622 GCPTD
-628 PVDESIPGALERYE
+628 VRYDENDPAEKERYDALEAGISE
-642 EFYAQVPDL
+642 L
-651 LDSFSLINAEAY
+651 LDSFSLINGGAY
-663 AAAQSWLEEQ
+663 ATAQTRLEEQ
-673 VADGMPGIADY
+673 EAVETFQENSPYVNQEYGFTLTLPDGWADQ
-684 PCLEG
+684 
-689 RVESLYYEGAYGD
+689 VEIRENDPNTQNGTCMVSFYMQDAGNWEGAGLLA
-702 YEVYSFVYS
+702 SIS
-711 LRTDRP
+711 QCTL
-717 DLVEE
+717 EE
-722 DVLTDVD
+722 WA
-729 SQGWVSRPY
+729 QNQ
-738 YVATGGYPYLLME
+738 E
-751 NGDIAAVYYS
+751 NGNPAAWEFLADLGQKILYAE
-761 NSVPSI
+761 PSTDLPVDPAI
-767 PGFWYTCS
+767 PG
-775 AIPQEE
+775 ALE
-781 RYQLAAIA
+781 RYTQLS
-789 AFAQTDA
+789 AQISKL
-796 LEQLYLGNPDWDQ
+796 LES
-809 ERTFTREELEA
+809 F
-820 AGYQAETLPQNPWRR
+820 TLP
-835 VVIDPWITQEEY
+835 
-847 LRNTFQSRFSASL
+847 A
-860 TQRRLDAMFSGPDAP
+860 
-875 YLFYEEDLYFRDDV
+875 
-889 PCGPEIE
+889 
-896 SYSVDWDSFSVT
+896 
-908 RTIDQPDLQGF
+908 
-919 EFTLSGTRTQGSG
+919 
-932 LENDTWTFLLQVDEP
+932 
-947 TVPQYFMS
+947 
-955 FQTWFDET
+955 

>member
-19 LVPLLVGKGWLRH
+19 LVPLLVGKGWLRQ

-67 PSYQVALPARTP
+67 PSYQVSLPARAP
-79 SANLPAGAQIEEPSA
+79 SANLPTALPTEESA
-94 VAGQTA
+94 AETGQTA
-100 PEAASAVRTI
+100 PAAASAVRTI
-110 PVTALLSALWLF
+110 PVTALLAALWLF
-122 GVLAAALVQGG
+122 GMLAAALVQGG

-169 PVRRSRQVRTPMV
+169 PVRRSRQISTPMV

-296 ANLFVKKKRG
+296 TNLFVKKKRG

-333 DQEAVDALNESLSW
+333 DQEAVEALNESVDFSLN
-347 DLDTQAVILSFTIPE
+347 AEGINLSFTLPE

-367 SIRLDGEAGLGDA
+367 DIRLSQNVSSEDPDV
-380 DAIRT
+380 IQS
-385 FNETDWVPGESYS
+385 FNETQWTPGESYS
-398 FRLPIEVLLGGQ
+398 FFLPRDILLEFP
-410 LTLNVSLG
+410 LSLDVSLNE
-418 DGAGGFS
+418 GAEGFS
-425 AGLASGALALIS
+425 MGLSFGTMTLIEPQTALEQLRS
-437 SQEVVEVL
+437 S
-445 QNIFVYDGA
+445 ITYDG
-454 EFSFTLPKVDWAWNI
+454 ERVNFTIPEGDRAWNI
-469 QISGRADTQELGG
+469 QIAGRADTQELGG

-505 LAAQDVTELTM
+505 LDAQDVTELTM
-516 HIFLGTQEWEI
+516 HIFQGTQEWEI

-573 MRDAGDQDYAGWLA
+573 MRDAGDWDGAGWLV

-592 TSQEWEETEAAG
+592 TSQEWAEIEAAG
-604 NPYGLPVL
+604 NPYGLPLL
-612 AETGGYVFYA
+612 ADTGRYAFYA
-622 AGPTDL
+622 GRPTD
-628 PVDESIPGALERYE
+628 VRYDENDPAEKERY
-642 EFYAQVPDL
+642 
-651 LDSFSLINAEAY
+651 
-663 AAAQSWLEEQ
+663 
-673 VADGMPGIADY
+673 
-684 PCLEG
+684 
-689 RVESLYYEGAYGD
+689 
-702 YEVYSFVYS
+702 
-711 LRTDRP
+711 
-717 DLVEE
+717 
-722 DVLTDVD
+722 
-729 SQGWVSRPY
+729 
-738 YVATGGYPYLLME
+738 
-751 NGDIAAVYYS
+751 
-761 NSVPSI
+761 
-767 PGFWYTCS
+767 
-775 AIPQEE
+775 
-781 RYQLAAIA
+781 
-789 AFAQTDA
+789 DA
-796 LEQLYLGNPDWDQ
+796 LEAGIPELLSNFTLTADAAHPLDQ
-809 ERTFTREELEA
+809 E
-820 AGYQAETLPQNPWRR
+820 
-835 VVIDPWITQEEY
+835 
-847 LRNTFQSRFSASL
+847 
-860 TQRRLDAMFSGPDAP
+860 
-875 YLFYEEDLYFRDDV
+875 
-889 PCGPEIE
+889 
-896 SYSVDWDSFSVT
+896 
-908 RTIDQPDLQGF
+908 
-919 EFTLSGTRTQGSG
+919 
-932 LENDTWTFLLQVDEP
+932 
-947 TVPQYFMS
+947 
-955 FQTWFDET
+955 

>member
-19 LVPLLVGKGWLRH
+19 LVPLLVGKGWLRQ

-149 LEAEA
+149 LEAEER
-154 QAGQTAASLG
+154 AGQTAASLG
-164 LKRAV
+164 LKRTV

-182 LGLLRP
+182 LGLIRP

-205 ELTHLKRL
+205 ELTHLKRM

-296 ANLFVKKKRG
+296 TNLFVKKKRG

-333 DQEAVDALNESLSW
+333 DWEAVDALNESLSW
-347 DLDTQAVILSFTIPE
+347 DLDAQAVILSFTIPE

-445 QNIFVYDGA
+445 QNSFVYDGA
-454 EFSFTLPKVDWAWNI
+454 EFSFTLPKGDWAWNI

-499 SFELSS
+499 SFELT
-505 LAAQDVTELTM
+505 AEQMQDITELHM
-516 HIFLGTQEWEI
+516 WVFLDSHEWDL
-527 DLLPYLPYVNSEY
+527 DLLAFLRQANSTYVNREY

-547 QSWRGQVEIRE
+547 DGWADQVEIRE

-573 MRDAGDQDYAGWLA
+573 MRDAGDWDGAGWLV

-604 NPYGLPVL
+604 NPYGLPLL
-612 AETGGYVFYA
+612 ADTGSYVFYA
-622 AGPTDL
+622 GCPTD
-628 PVDESIPGALERYE
+628 VRYDENDPAEKERYDALDAGIPE
-642 EFYAQVPDL
+642 L
-651 LDSFSLINAEAY
+651 LDSFSLINGGAY
-663 AAAQSWLEEQ
+663 ATAQTWLEEQ
-673 VADGMPGIADY
+673 EAVETFQENSPYVNQEHGFTLTLPDGWADQ
-684 PCLEG
+684 
-689 RVESLYYEGAYGD
+689 VEIRENDPNTQNGTCMVSFYMQDAGNWEGAGLLA
-702 YEVYSFVYS
+702 SIS
-711 LRTDRP
+711 QCTP
-717 DLVEE
+717 EE
-722 DVLTDVD
+722 WA
-729 SQGWVSRPY
+729 QNQ
-738 YVATGGYPYLLME
+738 E
-751 NGDIAAVYYS
+751 NGNPAAREFLADLGQKILYAE
-761 NSVPSI
+761 PSTDLPVDPAI
-767 PGFWYTCS
+767 PG
-775 AIPQEE
+775 ALE
-781 RYQLAAIA
+781 RYTQLS
-789 AFAQTDA
+789 AQISKL
-796 LEQLYLGNPDWDQ
+796 LES
-809 ERTFTREELEA
+809 F
-820 AGYQAETLPQNPWRR
+820 TLP
-835 VVIDPWITQEEY
+835 
-847 LRNTFQSRFSASL
+847 A
-860 TQRRLDAMFSGPDAP
+860 
-875 YLFYEEDLYFRDDV
+875 
-889 PCGPEIE
+889 
-896 SYSVDWDSFSVT
+896 
-908 RTIDQPDLQGF
+908 
-919 EFTLSGTRTQGSG
+919 
-932 LENDTWTFLLQVDEP
+932 
-947 TVPQYFMS
+947 
-955 FQTWFDET
+955 

>member
-94 VAGQTA
+94 VVGQTA

-149 LEAEA
+149 LEAE
-154 QAGQTAASLG
+154 AGQTAASLG

-288 KQAMRDRL
+288 KQAMKDRL
-296 ANLFVKKKRG
+296 TNLFVKKKRG

-333 DQEAVDALNESLSW
+333 DWEAVDALNESLSW
-347 DLDTQAVILSFTIPE
+347 DLDAQAVILSFTIPE

-445 QNIFVYDGA
+445 QNSFVYDGA

-499 SFELSS
+499 SFEWSS
-505 LAAQDVTELTM
+505 LAAQDVTELTT
-516 HIFLGTQEWEI
+516 HIFQEDQEWEI
-527 DLLPYLPYVNSEY
+527 DLIPYLPYVNSEY

-573 MRDAGDQDYAGWLA
+573 MRDAGDWDGAGFL
-587 GVYRC
+587 VCINRC
-592 TSQEWEETEAAG
+592 TSQEWAETEAAG
-604 NPYGLPVL
+604 NPYGLPLL
-612 AETGGYVFYA
+612 ADTGSYVFYA
-622 AGPTDL
+622 GCPTD
-628 PVDESIPGALERYE
+628 VRYDENDPAEKERYDALDAGIPE
-642 EFYAQVPDL
+642 L
-651 LDSFSLINAEAY
+651 LDSFSLINGGAY
-663 AAAQSWLEEQ
+663 ATAQTWLEEQ
-673 VADGMPGIADY
+673 EAVETFQENSPYVNQEYGFTLTLPDGWADQ
-684 PCLEG
+684 
-689 RVESLYYEGAYGD
+689 VEIRENDPNTQNGTYMVSFYMQDAGNWEGAGLLA
-702 YEVYSFVYS
+702 SIS
-711 LRTDRP
+711 QCAP
-717 DLVEE
+717 EE
-722 DVLTDVD
+722 WA
-729 SQGWVSRPY
+729 QNQ
-738 YVATGGYPYLLME
+738 E
-751 NGDIAAVYYS
+751 NGNPAAWEFLADLGQKILYAE
-761 NSVPSI
+761 PSTDLPVDPAI
-767 PGFWYTCS
+767 PG
-775 AIPQEE
+775 ALE
-781 RYQLAAIA
+781 RYTQLS
-789 AFAQTDA
+789 AQISKL
-796 LEQLYLGNPDWDQ
+796 LES
-809 ERTFTREELEA
+809 F
-820 AGYQAETLPQNPWRR
+820 TLP
-835 VVIDPWITQEEY
+835 
-847 LRNTFQSRFSASL
+847 A
-860 TQRRLDAMFSGPDAP
+860 
-875 YLFYEEDLYFRDDV
+875 
-889 PCGPEIE
+889 
-896 SYSVDWDSFSVT
+896 
-908 RTIDQPDLQGF
+908 
-919 EFTLSGTRTQGSG
+919 
-932 LENDTWTFLLQVDEP
+932 
-947 TVPQYFMS
+947 
-955 FQTWFDET
+955 

>member
-9 VWISLTCSAV
+9 GWISLTCSAV

-39 YVVWLILALRLVIP
+39 YVVWLILALRLVVP

-94 VAGQTA
+94 VVGQTA

-169 PVRRSRQVRTPMV
+169 PVRRSRQISTPMV

-296 ANLFVKKKRG
+296 TNLFVKKKRG

-333 DQEAVDALNESLSW
+333 DMEALEALEESLSY
-347 DLDTQAVILSFTIPE
+347 DGERVSFTIPE
-362 GERDW
+362 GDRE
-367 SIRLDGEAGLGDA
+367 
-380 DAIRT
+380 
-385 FNETDWVPGESYS
+385 
-398 FRLPIEVLLGGQ
+398 
-410 LTLNVSLG
+410 
-418 DGAGGFS
+418 
-425 AGLASGALALIS
+425 
-437 SQEVVEVL
+437 
-445 QNIFVYDGA
+445 
-454 EFSFTLPKVDWAWNI
+454 WNI
-469 QISGRADTQELGG
+469 HIAGRADTEELGG

-488 DGTDWTPGETY
+488 EGIDFVPGETY
-499 SFELSS
+499 SFELS
-505 LAAQDVTELTM
+505 AAQAREITVLT
-516 HIFLGTQEWEI
+516 IDITLGSGAVGGISITP
-527 DLLPYLPYVNSEY
+527 LLREPVSYVNEEY

-547 QSWRGQVEIRE
+547 DGWADQVEIRE
-558 DDPNMQNVT
+558 NDPNTQNGT
-567 CAASFY
+567 CMVSFY
-573 MRDAGDQDYAGWLA
+573 MQDAGN
-587 GVYRC
+587 
-592 TSQEWEETEAAG
+592 WEEAGLLASISQCTPEEWAQNQENG
-604 NPYGLPVL
+604 NPAAWEFL
-612 AETGGYVFYA
+612 ADLGQKILYA
-622 AGPTDL
+622 EPSTDL
-628 PVDESIPGALERYE
+628 PVDPAIPGALERYTQLS
-642 EFYAQVPDL
+642 AQISKL
-651 LDSFSLINAEAY
+651 LESF
-663 AAAQSWLEEQ
+663 
-673 VADGMPGIADY
+673 
-684 PCLEG
+684 
-689 RVESLYYEGAYGD
+689 
-702 YEVYSFVYS
+702 
-711 LRTDRP
+711 
-717 DLVEE
+717 
-722 DVLTDVD
+722 
-729 SQGWVSRPY
+729 
-738 YVATGGYPYLLME
+738 
-751 NGDIAAVYYS
+751 
-761 NSVPSI
+761 
-767 PGFWYTCS
+767 
-775 AIPQEE
+775 
-781 RYQLAAIA
+781 
-789 AFAQTDA
+789 
-796 LEQLYLGNPDWDQ
+796 
-809 ERTFTREELEA
+809 
-820 AGYQAETLPQNPWRR
+820 TLP
-835 VVIDPWITQEEY
+835 
-847 LRNTFQSRFSASL
+847 A
-860 TQRRLDAMFSGPDAP
+860 
-875 YLFYEEDLYFRDDV
+875 
-889 PCGPEIE
+889 
-896 SYSVDWDSFSVT
+896 
-908 RTIDQPDLQGF
+908 
-919 EFTLSGTRTQGSG
+919 
-932 LENDTWTFLLQVDEP
+932 
-947 TVPQYFMS
+947 
-955 FQTWFDET
+955 

>member
-19 LVPLLVGKGWLRH
+19 LVPLLIGKGWLRQ

-94 VAGQTA
+94 VVGQTA

-288 KQAMRDRL
+288 KQAMKDRL
-296 ANLFVKKKRG
+296 TNLFVKKKRG
-306 RLLACTAVAV
+306 RLLACAALAV
-316 LILVGG
+316 LALVGG

-333 DQEAVDALNESLSW
+333 DQEAAEALNESVDFSLNAEGMNLSFTLPEGERDW
-347 DLDTQAVILSFTIPE
+347 DIRLSQNVSSENPDVIQSFNETQWTPGESYSFFLPRDILLEFPLSLDVSLNEGAEGFSMGLSFGTVTLIDPQTALEQLRSSIIYDGERVSFTIPE
-362 GERDW
+362 GDRE
-367 SIRLDGEAGLGDA
+367 
-380 DAIRT
+380 
-385 FNETDWVPGESYS
+385 
-398 FRLPIEVLLGGQ
+398 
-410 LTLNVSLG
+410 
-418 DGAGGFS
+418 
-425 AGLASGALALIS
+425 
-437 SQEVVEVL
+437 
-445 QNIFVYDGA
+445 
-454 EFSFTLPKVDWAWNI
+454 WNI

-488 DGTDWTPGETY
+488 DGTNWTPGETY

-516 HIFLGTQEWEI
+516 HIFQGTQEWEI

-547 QSWRGQVEIRE
+547 QSWRGQVDIRE
-558 DDPNMQNVT
+558 NDPNMQNVT

-573 MRDAGDQDYAGWLA
+573 MRDAGDWDGAGWLA

-604 NPYGLPVL
+604 NPYGLPLLVD
-612 AETGGYVFYA
+612 TGTYVFYA
-622 AGPTDL
+622 AFPTD
-628 PVDESIPGALERYE
+628 VRCDENDPSEKERYDNLE
-642 EFYAQVPDL
+642 AGIPNL
-651 LDSFSLINAEAY
+651 LDSFSLINGGAY
-663 AAAQSWLEEQ
+663 AAAQTWLEEQ
-673 VADGMPGIADY
+673 EAVETFQENSPYVNQEYGFTLTLPDGWADQ
-684 PCLEG
+684 
-689 RVESLYYEGAYGD
+689 VEIRENDPNTQNGTCTVSFYMQDAGNWEGAGLLA
-702 YEVYSFVYS
+702 SIS
-711 LRTDRP
+711 QCTP
-717 DLVEE
+717 EE
-722 DVLTDVD
+722 WA
-729 SQGWVSRPY
+729 QNQ
-738 YVATGGYPYLLME
+738 E
-751 NGDIAAVYYS
+751 NGNPAAWEFLADLGQKILYAE
-761 NSVPSI
+761 PSTDLPVDPAI
-767 PGFWYTCS
+767 PG
-775 AIPQEE
+775 ALE
-781 RYQLAAIA
+781 RYTQLS
-789 AFAQTDA
+789 AQISKL
-796 LEQLYLGNPDWDQ
+796 LES
-809 ERTFTREELEA
+809 F
-820 AGYQAETLPQNPWRR
+820 TLP
-835 VVIDPWITQEEY
+835 
-847 LRNTFQSRFSASL
+847 A
-860 TQRRLDAMFSGPDAP
+860 
-875 YLFYEEDLYFRDDV
+875 
-889 PCGPEIE
+889 
-896 SYSVDWDSFSVT
+896 
-908 RTIDQPDLQGF
+908 
-919 EFTLSGTRTQGSG
+919 
-932 LENDTWTFLLQVDEP
+932 
-947 TVPQYFMS
+947 
-955 FQTWFDET
+955 

>member
-19 LVPLLVGKGWLRH
+19 LVPLLVGKGWLRQ

-149 LEAEA
+149 LEAEE

-164 LKRAV
+164 LKRTV

-182 LGLLRP
+182 LGLIRP

-194 GQAVDEVVLCH
+194 GQEVDEVVLCH

-288 KQAMRDRL
+288 KQAMKDRL
-296 ANLFVKKKRG
+296 TNLFVKKKRG
-306 RLLACTAVAV
+306 RLLACTAFAV

-333 DQEAVDALNESLSW
+333 DLEALEALENSLSY
-347 DLDTQAVILSFTIPE
+347 DGERVSFTIPE
-362 GERDW
+362 GD
-367 SIRLDGEAGLGDA
+367 
-380 DAIRT
+380 
-385 FNETDWVPGESYS
+385 
-398 FRLPIEVLLGGQ
+398 
-410 LTLNVSLG
+410 
-418 DGAGGFS
+418 
-425 AGLASGALALIS
+425 
-437 SQEVVEVL
+437 QE
-445 QNIFVYDGA
+445 
-454 EFSFTLPKVDWAWNI
+454 WNI

-505 LAAQDVTELTM
+505 
-516 HIFLGTQEWEI
+516 G
-527 DLLPYLPYVNSEY
+527 
-540 GFTLTLP
+540 
-547 QSWRGQVEIRE
+547 
-558 DDPNMQNVT
+558 DPGVGDRP
-567 CAASFY
+567 ASLSSLCKFGV
-573 MRDAGDQDYAGWLA
+573 RIHSDSAPKLA
-587 GVYRC
+587 GPGRYCRY
-592 TSQEWEETEAAG
+592 
-604 NPYGLPVL
+604 P
-612 AETGGYVFYA
+612 GG
-622 AGPTDL
+622 
-628 PVDESIPGALERYE
+628 
-642 EFYAQVPDL
+642 
-651 LDSFSLINAEAY
+651 
-663 AAAQSWLEEQ
+663 
-673 VADGMPGIADY
+673 
-684 PCLEG
+684 
-689 RVESLYYEGAYGD
+689 
-702 YEVYSFVYS
+702 
-711 LRTDRP
+711 
-717 DLVEE
+717 
-722 DVLTDVD
+722 
-729 SQGWVSRPY
+729 
-738 YVATGGYPYLLME
+738 
-751 NGDIAAVYYS
+751 
-761 NSVPSI
+761 
-767 PGFWYTCS
+767 
-775 AIPQEE
+775 
-781 RYQLAAIA
+781 
-789 AFAQTDA
+789 
-796 LEQLYLGNPDWDQ
+796 
-809 ERTFTREELEA
+809 
-820 AGYQAETLPQNPWRR
+820 
-835 VVIDPWITQEEY
+835 
-847 LRNTFQSRFSASL
+847 
-860 TQRRLDAMFSGPDAP
+860 
-875 YLFYEEDLYFRDDV
+875 
-889 PCGPEIE
+889 
-896 SYSVDWDSFSVT
+896 
-908 RTIDQPDLQGF
+908 
-919 EFTLSGTRTQGSG
+919 
-932 LENDTWTFLLQVDEP
+932 
-947 TVPQYFMS
+947 
-955 FQTWFDET
+955 

>member
-9 VWISLTCSAV
+9 VWVSLTCSAV

-39 YVVWLILALRLVIP
+39 YVVWLILALRLVVP

-94 VAGQTA
+94 VVGQTA
-100 PEAASAVRTI
+100 PAAASAVRTI

-194 GQAVDEVVLCH
+194 GQEVDEVVLCH

-288 KQAMRDRL
+288 KQAMKDRL
-296 ANLFVKKKRG
+296 TNLFVKKKRG
-306 RLLACTAVAV
+306 RLLACAAVTV

-333 DQEAVDALNESLSW
+333 DMEALEALEESLSY
-347 DLDTQAVILSFTIPE
+347 DGERVSFTIPE
-362 GERDW
+362 GDREW
-367 SIRLDGEAGLGDA
+367 NIHIAGRA
-380 DAIRT
+380 
-385 FNETDWVPGESYS
+385 
-398 FRLPIEVLLGGQ
+398 EVEWLGGM
-410 LTLNVSLG
+410 
-418 DGAGGFS
+418 
-425 AGLASGALALIS
+425 
-437 SQEVVEVL
+437 
-445 QNIFVYDGA
+445 
-454 EFSFTLPKVDWAWNI
+454 
-469 QISGRADTQELGG
+469 
-482 ISLHYL
+482 SLHFL

-505 LAAQDVTELTM
+505 LAAQDVTQLTM
-516 HIFLGTQEWEI
+516 HIFQGTQEWEI

-604 NPYGLPVL
+604 NPYALPVL

-738 YVATGGYPYLLME
+738 YVATGGYPYLMME

-919 EFTLSGTRTQGSG
+919 EFTLSGTRAQGSG
-932 LENDTWTFLLQVDEP
+932 LENDTWTFLLQMDEP

>member
-9 VWISLTCSAV
+9 VWISLTCSVV

-94 VAGQTA
+94 VVGQTA

-149 LEAEA
+149 LEAE
-154 QAGQTAASLG
+154 AGQTAASLG

-296 ANLFVKKKRG
+296 TNLFVKKKRG

-316 LILVGG
+316 LVLVGG

-333 DQEAVDALNESLSW
+333 DWEAVDALNESLSW
-347 DLDTQAVILSFTIPE
+347 DLDAQAVILSFTIPE

-445 QNIFVYDGA
+445 QNSFVYDGA

-505 LAAQDVTELTM
+505 LAAQDVTQLTM
-516 HIFLGTQEWEI
+516 HIFQGTQEWEI

-547 QSWRGQVEIRE
+547 QSWRGQVEIWE

-573 MRDAGDQDYAGWLA
+573 MRDAGDWDGAGWLA